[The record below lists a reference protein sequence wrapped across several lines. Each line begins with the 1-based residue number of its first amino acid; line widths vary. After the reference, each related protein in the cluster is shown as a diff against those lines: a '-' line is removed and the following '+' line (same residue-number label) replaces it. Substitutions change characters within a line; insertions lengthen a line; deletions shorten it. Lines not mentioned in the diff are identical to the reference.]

1 VLRRIAALAAP
12 PLCAVCG
19 DACPAADALCGRCEA
34 ELLASPPPL
43 IAAPAGT
50 DLAFAAAQ
58 YEGAALAVV
67 HALKFSR
74 RIGLARAA
82 AAAVAAACPGSEWRG
97 TIVAVPPSPL
107 RWRWRG
113 FDPAEEIAIALAEIL
128 GLPLAR
134 PLRRLPGPRQV
145 GRDRAERIDDPP
157 RVRARGRAPS
167 RVLLVDDVRTTGATL
182 SACARELR
190 SAGAERVVALTFA
203 ASR

>member
-12 PLCAVCG
+12 PLCAACG
-19 DACPAADALCGRCEA
+19 GECRAADALCAGCERD
-34 ELLASPPPL
+34 LLTSPPPVL
-43 IAAPAGT
+43 AAPAGL
-50 DLAFAAAQ
+50 DLAFAAAE
-58 YEGAALAVV
+58 YEGTALAVV

-74 RIGLARAA
+74 RVGLARVGAEA
-82 AAAVAAACPGSEWRG
+82 IAAACPGSQWKG
-97 TIVAVPPSPL
+97 AVVPVPPSPL

-113 FDPAEEIAIALAEIL
+113 FDPAEEIAIPLAGLL

-134 PLRRLPGPRQV
+134 PLRRVPGPRQV
-145 GRDRAERIDDPP
+145 GRTRTERIADPP

-182 SACARELR
+182 SACAAALR
-190 SAGAERVVALTFA
+190 TAGAERVVALTLA